1 MNISK
6 TLGRANDNDII
17 FQKEDISSHHAKV
30 SLLNDDKILIEDLNS
45 TNGTFV
51 NGYRVRKSTISM
63 TDELRLSENTVV
75 DLAKIFEI
83 NAEKK
88 TDKTVEKTDQND
100 FRVEFELLRS
110 VWQNYQ
116 NSRIGIQ
123 KKFQK
128 RTSLIRAGITF
139 SPLVIWQIMQIVYI
153 NHLDS
158 VTDFQ
163 TVKFWQDKYIVFSVL
178 GSTMAMFATGMM
190 SSVDILTQL
199 DEDFRVRYVCPNP
212 ECRMQ
217 LGNVPWQSYY
227 NQGKCFRCGAKYA

>member
-83 NAEKK
+83 MRRRKP
-88 TDKTVEKTDQND
+88 
-100 FRVEFELLRS
+100 
-110 VWQNYQ
+110 
-116 NSRIGIQ
+116 
-123 KKFQK
+123 
-128 RTSLIRAGITF
+128 IR
-139 SPLVIWQIMQIVYI
+139 Q
-153 NHLDS
+153 
-158 VTDFQ
+158 
-163 TVKFWQDKYIVFSVL
+163 
-178 GSTMAMFATGMM
+178 
-190 SSVDILTQL
+190 
-199 DEDFRVRYVCPNP
+199 
-212 ECRMQ
+212 
-217 LGNVPWQSYY
+217 
-227 NQGKCFRCGAKYA
+227 